1 VLPSAFRV
9 LVLEDALTYRYV
21 PRQHWHYPRQKRGA
35 ILEEG
40 KARSRLAYRVV
51 GLVLTLLLG
60 IYFIYQIPQL
70 VLLFLLTILFAIVLS
85 GPVNYL
91 ARMGLPRGVGVLVV
105 LGSLGLLL
113 WLATLMITP
122 VIVAQAEQ
130 FVSDFPTLLAQVQDL
145 LWSSQSTL
153 GLGAGTDL
161 DAQGLF
167 GAGRD
172 YLSEHASSAI
182 SVGRSL
188 VEAVSLTVV
197 GLILTVYLVI
207 QPAQLINGFVSFFPA
222 GRRERVRGV
231 LSEMYHA
238 VQKWFVGQL
247 ISMVLIGVLTVIALL
262 IIGIPYALFIGVL
275 SGLLAFIPL
284 VGAFVSVIPPVLL
297 ALATNPVLAV
307 WVILAYIAIHQVEA
321 HLIQP
326 LVMSRAVALHPVV
339 VVCAILIMG
348 TLFGFLGLLLAVP
361 LVAAL
366 NVLAHELW
374 ISRMD
379 QIGVDSSSL
388 HSTPDETLEK
398 TSLLQRVLNGLRRSR

>member
-1 VLPSAFRV
+1 LAEV
-9 LVLEDALTYRYV
+9 
-21 PRQHWHYPRQKRGA
+21 
-35 ILEEG
+35 

-51 GLVLTLLLG
+51 GLVLALLLG

-91 ARMGLPRGVGVLVV
+91 ARMGVPKGVGVVV
-105 LGSLGLLL
+105 TLGSLGLVL
-113 WLATLMITP
+113 WLASRMITP
-122 VIVAQAEQ
+122 VIEVQAEQ
-130 FVSDFPTLLAQVQDL
+130 FISDFPTLLAQVQSL

-153 GLGAGTDL
+153 GLERGTEL
-161 DAQGLF
+161 DTQSLLQTA
-167 GAGRD
+167 RD
-172 YLSEHASSAI
+172 YLAGHISSAV

-188 VEAVSLTVV
+188 VEAVSLGVV
-197 GLILTVYLVI
+197 GFILTIYLVI
-207 QPAQLINGFVSFFPA
+207 QPAQLVNGFVSFFPA
-222 GRRERVRGV
+222 GKRERVRGV

-247 ISMVLIGVLTVIALL
+247 SAMALIGVLTAIALS

-297 ALATNPVLAV
+297 ALATNPILAV
-307 WVILAYIAIHQVEA
+307 WVILAYIAIHQIEA

-348 TLFGFLGLLLAVP
+348 TLFGFVGLLLAVP

-366 NVLAHELW
+366 GVLVHELW
-374 ISRMD
+374 VRRMD
-379 QIGVDSSSL
+379 QMGVDPNSL
-388 HSTPDETLEK
+388 VSELGETPKKLD
-398 TSLLQRVLNGLRRSR
+398 LLQRALNGLRRIR